1 MNEKSLVKHEN
12 IEFVQLSDA
21 EDFSGEI
28 IIKEKATT
36 KERMEQV
43 KKSLANNDRLLM
55 QQQAAIIDLD
65 SIVNSSAETPKED
78 DGVAHPVSILNA
90 VSHKKIDLPTQI
102 TDLESGT
109 ISIPVKTSKQVDEEK
124 VEKEVVTPTVEPQAA
139 VSPVVEQPIIE
150 TPTVEPPPVVETPVV
165 ETSVIE
171 NPTGE
176 PTQPVQEQAVELQ
189 QQNNLIDGLPQEL
202 TQTTPE
208 VVVGEET
215 TVNPNIIKKQEALIA
230 EENKDIKERNDKFKQ
245 IGKKEKN
252 LIKKS
257 IEVKKLEIKE
267 IIIILNEEKKLRKK
281 DLKTIDKFIDYYIK
295 IKYLNSN
302 EIKKTSVKRYNEN
315 IAKLMI
321 KFTEELCSKTDKQKE
336 VTIYNRILGYFLV
349 LNRIDSIEKTQIN
362 ELLFKNDYVTF
373 DDVSTTLKNTKKV
386 ITLYDSIFSGY
397 FKKLSSEIFKLE
409 IEKIKHDDK
418 TVELYLTNI
427 NCKMQF
433 SKVYSEDFIDEAFDD
448 TIITE
453 NLREVQLKL
462 LMIELLKE
470 IINCSSNNKYIIYF
484 PNSIYNKEKKLKSI
498 TNSMFDTYTQSK
510 ILLLISFETLSQ
522 SYQTILDLKRRGFRF
537 VIELSSHYLSSLD
550 NLKQILPTVDYI
562 FISDGKKSKKELKD
576 IVPSYLL
583 DKIIY
588 TEETLYKG
596 VNLK

>member
-36 KERMEQV
+36 KERIEQV

-171 NPTGE
+171 NPAVE

-189 QQNNLIDGLPQEL
+189 QQNNLIEGLPQEL

-257 IEVKKLEIKE
+257 IEVKK
-267 IIIILNEEKKLRKK
+267 
-281 DLKTIDKFIDYYIK
+281 
-295 IKYLNSN
+295 
-302 EIKKTSVKRYNEN
+302 
-315 IAKLMI
+315 
-321 KFTEELCSKTDKQKE
+321 
-336 VTIYNRILGYFLV
+336 
-349 LNRIDSIEKTQIN
+349 
-362 ELLFKNDYVTF
+362 
-373 DDVSTTLKNTKKV
+373 
-386 ITLYDSIFSGY
+386 
-397 FKKLSSEIFKLE
+397 
-409 IEKIKHDDK
+409 
-418 TVELYLTNI
+418 
-427 NCKMQF
+427 
-433 SKVYSEDFIDEAFDD
+433 
-448 TIITE
+448 
-453 NLREVQLKL
+453 
-462 LMIELLKE
+462 
-470 IINCSSNNKYIIYF
+470 
-484 PNSIYNKEKKLKSI
+484 
-498 TNSMFDTYTQSK
+498 
-510 ILLLISFETLSQ
+510 
-522 SYQTILDLKRRGFRF
+522 
-537 VIELSSHYLSSLD
+537 
-550 NLKQILPTVDYI
+550 
-562 FISDGKKSKKELKD
+562 
-576 IVPSYLL
+576 
-583 DKIIY
+583 
-588 TEETLYKG
+588 
-596 VNLK
+596 